1 MSDRVPRW
9 CSAMPSITL
18 LTALPQEQPFL
29 WGIKYFTFSCILSNI
44 MFPGSQ
50 LVYQQALQSFVMSF
64 RMRWDIVTLSLIT
77 LQHYSRRLVFQKCA
91 SQILLDIFFRHLC
104 FFDFL
109 AQMVEELS
117 QSSKFFRSC
126 SSHTHLLLFFDITFF
141 RLVTLLFCYN
151 PGCQPGINPEKRERG
166 RKKRER
172 EKYRHKN
179 QKR

>member
-1 MSDRVPRW
+1 
-9 CSAMPSITL
+9 
-18 LTALPQEQPFL
+18 
-29 WGIKYFTFSCILSNI
+29 

-91 SQILLDIFFRHLC
+91 SQILLDIFFRLLC

-151 PGCQPGINPEKRERG
+151 PGCQPGINPEKKTT
-166 RKKRER
+166 KKRER
-172 EKYRHKN
+172 ERSIDIKTKKGKN
-179 QKR
+179 HFYSNAILLFFLMCTTKDTWFVLS